1 MENPNLISASAI
13 RSALKVIYSEGIN
26 LSSPIGLRNDPHT
39 ATILERGRGWDS
51 EFEGAVHELPPL
63 DKREYLAW
71 AQTEDGQAFE
81 QWKSRAFAM
90 AAALEIVE
98 RAWQEREEESE
109 EDAVDPKVQRLVDT
123 SWWFETHSQ
132 WFIGAAFLLWF
143 LAFFG
148 IGPATGD
155 IPILLKSAAYALAV
169 LLLIGW
175 AFSKLFPFVVGARM
189 RAIGAGVAP
198 SAMVVEN
205 DVPEIWADESDMT
218 SAKILNYANWVLL
231 AMPTQNFFM
240 DLTPPVPLR
249 SPDLNKRQQTII
261 EVADKS
267 KEKFLRRRPM

>member
-39 ATILERGRGWDS
+39 ATILERGRRWDS

-81 QWKSRAFAM
+81 KWKSRAFAM

-98 RAWQEREEESE
+98 RAWQEHDEESE
-109 EDAVDPKVQRLVDT
+109 EHAVDPKVQRLVDT

-155 IPILLKSAAYALAV
+155 ILILLKSAAYALAT
-169 LLLIGW
+169 LLLVGW
-175 AFSKLFPFVVGARM
+175 VFSKLFPFVVGARM
-189 RAIGAGVAP
+189 RAIGAGVVP
-198 SAMVVEN
+198 SVISVED
-205 DVPEIWADESDMT
+205 DVPDMWADGSDMT

-231 AMPTQNFFM
+231 AMPTRDFFM
-240 DLTPPVPLR
+240 DLTPPVPLH
-249 SPDLNKRQQTII
+249 SPDLNERQQTII

-267 KEKFLRRRPM
+267 KAKFIRRRPM